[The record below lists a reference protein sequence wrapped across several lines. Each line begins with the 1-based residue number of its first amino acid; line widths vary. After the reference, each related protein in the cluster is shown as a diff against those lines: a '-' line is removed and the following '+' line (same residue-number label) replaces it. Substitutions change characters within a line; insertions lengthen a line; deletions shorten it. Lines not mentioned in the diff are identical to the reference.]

1 MEAGRLHDAA
11 KAAARGGLGD
21 SLHRSEAGIRVL
33 GRFAA
38 KNVFIALGA
47 QHREVLGPPENP
59 ACELAMK
66 QCATDWRNLFGP
78 SRQPCLRG
86 RLRVAPARVC
96 PDPDDERLPG
106 SPPPPQARPYD
117 SNVYF
122 SQAPLRTNDH
132 VVLLRE
138 VADRTDGGG
147 LPRFVEREF
156 REFLTCGA
164 LRRGFAHVRCEGC
177 AYERL
182 VPFSCKRGG
191 GAHGRRASEACAVH
205 RLVRRT
211 TLPCERA
218 SRTATGI

>member
-1 MEAGRLHDAA
+1 MNPASFISAGSLPSRFRWRVARLSCGLRAIELHEHRIVDLVL
-11 KAAARGGLGD
+11 KRLGD
-21 SLHRSEAGIRVL
+21 SDQIRFMRLFTHQRSTPRPMDHRFR
-33 GRFAA
+33 GR
-38 KNVFIALGA
+38 ALVRSPGDPGG
-47 QHREVLGPPENP
+47 VS
-59 ACELAMK
+59 
-66 QCATDWRNLFGP
+66 TF
-78 SRQPCLRG
+78 LRG
-86 RLRVAPARVC
+86 EVIT
-96 PDPDDERLPG
+96 
-106 SPPPPQARPYD
+106 PPPPQARPYD

-182 VPFSCKRGG
+182 VPFSCKRG
-191 GAHGRRASEACAVH
+191 
-205 RLVRRT
+205 
-211 TLPCERA
+211 
-218 SRTATGI
+218 